1 MSLKAPKRM
10 VKTVRDLI
18 YWEYA
23 CLIAEA
29 AGFSKN
35 YGFVISRYKKLKNGE
50 MSWSGTIRDFQKQME
65 LGKVCIYCGK
75 KENLTVDHIIPISR
89 AGVDP
94 RIKCLLESQD
104 NCVWACRTC
113 NIQKRDRDAF
123 QWYEE
128 EAKGDIP
135 RLIRS
140 KFLKLV
146 YKVHETQGTL
156 EATDLNLVNELNVYD
171 LGIVLTDLLLRR
183 KDSCGRK

>member
-156 EATDLNLVNELNVYD
+156 EATDLNLDNELNVYD